1 MDAPSPVTSTVPTPS
16 ARRRRIALRML
27 AALLVAVLVATAFAV
42 ALVVWAAR
50 SEAGMRAL
58 LSFAPGVRVSAPSG
72 TLLGDFAAERVE
84 ITLPRDGA
92 LVLTQPRW
100 RGLRFERLASAPWG
114 WRL

>member
-1 MDAPSPVTSTVPTPS
+1 MDAPSPTPNPVPAPP
-16 ARRRRIALRML
+16 ARRRRVALR
-27 AALLVAVLVATAFAV
+27 VLVALLIAALVCTALAV

-50 SEAGMRAL
+50 SEAGMRTL

-92 LVLTQPRW
+92 VVLTQPRW
-100 RGLRFERLASAPWG
+100 RGLRLERLA
-114 WRL
+114 